1 MTRMEETGEPGP
13 LDDLSGLYGPDSEA
27 WRLNRESALLLAA
40 GPRALL
46 LQIAHPL
53 VAEGVDQHSAFR
65 VDPWARLAGTLRS
78 YLTIVYA
85 DGPTARREIARL
97 GRLHRSIS
105 GPVRDPLARAQTA
118 SSRYDALDPTLSLWV
133 HATLVDSTIVAYDAW
148 IERLSRARRGRFYAE
163 TRPIGRAFGIPDDLL
178 PRTYDDFVAYL
189 AVMLGPDGPI
199 HPTPTARDLARS
211 ILRPPLGPLLPLVA
225 GRIGLPARAEARA
238 GRLAGLAGLAST
250 AALTWALWP
259 SIALLPPT
267 LRAEFGLVW
276 DAPRQLVAG
285 WLALGIRT
293 WRPWLPIEWRQMS
306 RARAAD
312 RRMAAGRAAAGGG
325 ILRG

>member
-1 MTRMEETGEPGP
+1 MTRTDEAGDPGP
-13 LDDLSGLYGPDSEA
+13 VDDLSGLYGPDSEA
-27 WRLNRESALLLAA
+27 WRLNREAALLLAA

-78 YLTIVYA
+78 YLTIVYG

-97 GRLHRSIS
+97 ARLHRSIA
-105 GPVRDPLARAQTA
+105 GPVRDPLARAQTD

-148 IERLSRARRGRFYAE
+148 IERLSPVRRERFYAE
-163 TRPIGRAFGIPDDLL
+163 TRPIGHAFGIPDELL

-189 AVMLGPDGPI
+189 AAMLGPDGPI
-199 HPTPTARDLARS
+199 HPTPTACDLARS
-211 ILRPPLGPLLPLVA
+211 ILRPPLGPLVPLVA
-225 GRIGLPARAEARA
+225 GRIGLAAHAEAIA
-238 GRLAGLAGLAST
+238 GRLARLVPPAAT
-250 AALTWALWP
+250 AWALWP
-259 SIALLPPT
+259 SVALLPPT
-267 LRAEFGLVW
+267 LRAELGLAW
-276 DAPRQLVAG
+276 DPPRQLVAG

-293 WRPWLPIEWRQMS
+293 WRPWLPIEWRQMP

-312 RRMAAGRAAAGGG
+312 RRIAAGRAAAGSG